1 MSACPRARPVQTAHR
16 ESRASDGLQS
26 ALAPTLARSSSAWA
40 TKQRDARA
48 AQDERV
54 LAANRASAEERR
66 LAELGVAEA
75 GLAAAK
81 QRTQSAMDR
90 LASARGKRQAARLGL
105 RKTEGAWARSLSRQA
120 GIYTVSMRT
129 GQTHEPPPA
138 QTDGE
143 DAAEEAERAALA
155 EAAARRAAEAD
166 AQTQRAAEAEAEL
179 RRRVLAAE
187 EERCQAE
194 AEAAAQAEA
203 HGGIPP
209 RLAAIDAQT
218 AAEAVR
224 AREAKAAAKTA
235 KEKQEA
241 AAAARAETEAQAIA
255 DTLAKAEAGTSA
267 RERLGSSP
275 RRKNQT
281 DAVGA
286 KAKREKLAA
295 RKAAERQAKARTE
308 AEARAA
314 TSGPP
319 PLAARGGIS
328 PRLAAAARPEGI
340 EERIAREKKERYE
353 ASDEYK
359 QLVATKAEQAANVA
373 LASASQLSE
382 QDVQG
387 EKQSQQEQA
396 GAAASRWVAQV
407 TGAALEGEAVD
418 GLAVEALSSGVV
430 LCALANAIRP
440 GVVRHKVSKSKMP
453 FPQRE
458 NVNAFVGG
466 ARAPRAM
473 RHVMTTVK
481 NIAS

>member
-1 MSACPRARPVQTAHR
+1 M
-16 ESRASDGLQS
+16 
-26 ALAPTLARSSSAWA
+26 
-40 TKQRDARA
+40 
-48 AQDERV
+48 
-54 LAANRASAEERR
+54 
-66 LAELGVAEA
+66 EA
-75 GLAAAK
+75 FLCG
-81 QRTQSAMDR
+81 T
-90 LASARGKRQAARLGL
+90 
-105 RKTEGAWARSLSRQA
+105 
-120 GIYTVSMRT
+120 
-129 GQTHEPPPA
+129 
-138 QTDGE
+138 
-143 DAAEEAERAALA
+143 
-155 EAAARRAAEAD
+155 
-166 AQTQRAAEAEAEL
+166 
-179 RRRVLAAE
+179 
-187 EERCQAE
+187 
-194 AEAAAQAEA
+194 
-203 HGGIPP
+203 
-209 RLAAIDAQT
+209 
-218 AAEAVR
+218 
-224 AREAKAAAKTA
+224 
-235 KEKQEA
+235 
-241 AAAARAETEAQAIA
+241 AAARAETETEAQAIA
-255 DTLAKAEAGTSA
+255 DTLAKAEAAS
-267 RERLGSSP
+267 
-275 RRKNQT
+275 RKNQT

-319 PLAARGGIS
+319 PLAARGGIT
-328 PRLAAAARPEGI
+328 PRLVIPTPRPEGI
-340 EERIAREKKERYE
+340 DERIAREKKERYE

-473 RHVMTTVK
+473 RHVMTTVLK
-481 NIAS
+481 KSPLS